1 MKKDE
6 LIELLQRQIDF
17 LQGKLDVALSSV
29 SSLTLANEK
38 LIATVE
44 ELRKQII
51 SLEDV
56 VKGKGAELSK
66 EKAARKAVQRLQG
79 SSSEMQAKPIEAVAG
94 QTEQKPQRKRTNNGA
109 KEKLIRSVRL
119 KLSRLSLTLLTSELS
134 WLHLSEHVRWYG
146 MK

>member
-56 VKGKGAELSK
+56 VKGKGAELS
-66 EKAARKAVQRLQG
+66 
-79 SSSEMQAKPIEAVAG
+79 
-94 QTEQKPQRKRTNNGA
+94 
-109 KEKLIRSVRL
+109 
-119 KLSRLSLTLLTSELS
+119 
-134 WLHLSEHVRWYG
+134 
-146 MK
+146 

>member
-66 EKAARKAVQRLQG
+66 EKAAWIKDG
-79 SSSEMQAKPIEAVAG
+79 SFKVDG
-94 QTEQKPQRKRTNNGA
+94 
-109 KEKLIRSVRL
+109 
-119 KLSRLSLTLLTSELS
+119 
-134 WLHLSEHVRWYG
+134 
-146 MK
+146 